1 MIIIKTVRYLFLLCI
16 FSSINSQVIDSVD
29 LSLNR
34 LRSAVENASRSG
46 KKVLIDDFTGLDCPY
61 CGYASLA
68 VSDMLDEFPETLIS
82 AQWHLSN
89 FTPDDSDFD
98 DCINNTDESGDCFTP
113 RADLYGWDTINAV
126 PIEAVN
132 GVNVFTGA
140 NSEASAY
147 DTYLPAYENI
157 VNQHTPYEIA
167 INGSLDSIYVEYE
180 ITVTMD
186 SNFSSENQQIHTFI
200 VEDNIMSVWWIFDD
214 VNHNARNVVRIIDF
228 IEDINID
235 QAGESQTFTSSF
247 EIDNNAWNSDS
258 IKIISVVQNS
268 ATSEIFQAYQIN
280 INNFDSDNDG
290 ILSSEDN
297 CPNVFNPNQEDLDND
312 EIGDVCDICDNA
324 NVWVQGN
331 INGEIDIDQS
341 YSIDIFDLLSLSD
354 IITSG
359 ETQSCGYE
367 ISDVN
372 GDDNIN
378 QLDIFQFI
386 ALIMSQGS

>member
-1 MIIIKTVRYLFLLCI
+1 MIIIKTVRYFFLLCI

-126 PIEAVN
+126 PIEAIN

-297 CPNVFNPNQEDLDND
+297 CPNVFNPNQEDLDSD
-312 EIGDVCDICDNA
+312 EIGDACDICDNA

-341 YSIDIFDLLSLSD
+341 YSIDIFDLLTLSD
-354 IITSG
+354 IIISG

-386 ALIMSQGS
+386 ALIMSQSS

>member
-1 MIIIKTVRYLFLLCI
+1 MRIIKTIRYFFLLCI
-16 FSSINSQVIDSVD
+16 FSSINSQAIDSVD

-98 DCINNTDESGDCFTP
+98 DCINNMDESGDCFTP

-132 GVNVFTGA
+132 GINVFTGA
-140 NSEASAY
+140 NSEALAY

-157 VNQHTPYEIA
+157 VNQYTPYEID
-167 INGSLDSIYVEYE
+167 INGSIDSIYVEYE
-180 ITVTMD
+180 INVTMD
-186 SNFSSENQQIHTFI
+186 SNYSSENQQIHTFI

-228 IEDINID
+228 IEDMNID

-258 IKIISVVQNS
+258 IKIISIVQNS

-312 EIGDVCDICDNA
+312 EIGDACDICDNA

-331 INGEIDIDQS
+331 INGEIDTDQS
-341 YSIDIFDLLSLSD
+341 YSIDIFDLLTLSD

-372 GDDNIN
+372 GDNNIN

>member
-1 MIIIKTVRYLFLLCI
+1 MITIKTVRYFFLLCI
-16 FSSINSQVIDSVD
+16 FSFINSQVIDSVD

-180 ITVTMD
+180 IAVTMD
-186 SNFSSENQQIHTFI
+186 SNYSSENQQIHTFI

-290 ILSSEDN
+290 ISSSEDN

-312 EIGDVCDICDNA
+312 EIGDACDICDNA

-341 YSIDIFDLLSLSD
+341 YSIDIFDLLTLSD

-372 GDDNIN
+372 GDNNIN

>member
-1 MIIIKTVRYLFLLCI
+1 MRNFFLFCI

-132 GVNVFTGA
+132 GVNVFNGA

-147 DTYLPAYENI
+147 NTYLPAYENI

-180 ITVTMD
+180 IIVTMD
-186 SNFSSENQQIHTFI
+186 SNYSSENQQIHAFI

-214 VNHNARNVVRIIDF
+214 VDHNARNVVRIIDF

-268 ATSEIFQAYQIN
+268 ATSEIFQAHQIN
-280 INNFDSDNDG
+280 INNFDSDGDG

-297 CPNVFNPNQEDLDND
+297 CPNVFNPYQEDLDSD
-312 EIGDVCDICDNA
+312 EIGDTCDICDNA

-331 INGEIDIDQS
+331 INGEIDIDQL
-341 YSIDIFDLLSLSD
+341 YSIDIFDLLTLSD